1 MLGNKNTVKTFKLT
15 VFAKKN
21 QIAVSFQGLL
31 SPNRQE
37 AFLIFTRNAIFVEQK
52 KNSQVCSFKRKSD
65 STNVLFWLKLTK
77 KKFKNQNYLNPL
89 NHIGLVQT

>member
-37 AFLIFTRNAIFVEQK
+37 AFLIFTRIAIFVEQK
-52 KNSQVCSFKRKSD
+52 KIHKFAVL
-65 STNVLFWLKLTK
+65 NVSPIQQMFY
-77 KKFKNQNYLNPL
+77 F
-89 NHIGLVQT
+89 G